1 MEAEKPKKYCVTI
14 KQLEPLQQHSF
25 QTSPINKEL
34 YENNVRVKK
43 YNGGFIQPSKNSTRM
58 RCVISKCI
66 VKLQNKGID
75 VILFEKSKQS
85 T

>member
-14 KQLEPLQQHSF
+14 KQLEALQQHSF

-43 YNGGFIQPSKNSTRM
+43 YNGVSYNRQRIPPE
-58 RCVISKCI
+58 CI
-66 VKLQNKGID
+66 A
-75 VILFEKSKQS
+75 
-85 T
+85 